1 MTEEASQL
9 PQYVAYMNPILDVL
23 RASDRGE
30 LSLEELDRRVL
41 AAMQLSSKL
50 IALPHDPARPDRS
63 EVEYRAAWARTYLK
77 KVGLIDNPRRGI
89 WSLTDAGRN
98 ATAIDPQAVVSQVV
112 RERDRSATASDEEDQ
127 LALDAASETAQVAES
142 LAAQLSELKIRLSST
157 GDLLSRDEVVRY
169 VRRFRDR
176 FGRDALAGLDGQP
189 LLTAIHG
196 RGTGDS
202 LVYWLEFKDDYELP
216 AKFGGIGGGS
226 ALKFGLYQSAETGRW
241 MAGSSR
247 QPQELTVEAAI
258 AVARDHRDQLV
269 TGAQILDSYAQTG
282 RDIDYAELQ
291 ERLIVAAPDL
301 AETSWGHK
309 YFALVS
315 GGLLE
320 LFHGAET
327 QRYHLLKLLKLPAE
341 GRYENSRIFAGI
353 ARQLGMTLFELSTVL
368 HRRHGS
374 IHQYWRVGTKDGLL
388 DEWPRM
394 RDGGFVA
401 IGWEAVGDLSEIAGL
416 WVAVLF
422 RAYAQ
427 RVLRQA
433 LLQAVDSSD
442 IFPLLKQPAE
452 ELVASNDALVLA
464 YDRAIRAEVDQYGN
478 VDRTKLEARLKDQ
491 MRPISVPDSVKDS
504 LISTLE
510 SGGFFDKMVEMIKQN
525 GELFGAYRAVGQGGI
540 ADRVMK
546 TLAGS
551 ARFQENQSETQ
562 AGASMEEAVAQQL
575 PIVACTGGS
584 RFYQEITQGRALPPE
599 AEPWYVNAHC
609 YTVLGYD
616 AGAATVSLR
625 NPWARHP
632 DPDGI
637 FNLPLRSFF
646 LAYAGLVTPQ

>member
-1 MTEEASQL
+1 MLKLASALLCFLALIYPLQS
-9 PQYVAYMNPILDVL
+9 L
-23 RASDRGE
+23 RAADDLYGE
-30 LSLEELDRRVL
+30 KGISPEAVRQGRLGSCYFHAVIAALAERRQDAIRKMIQSNGDGSYTVTFG
-41 AAMQLSSKL
+41 
-50 IALPHDPARPDRS
+50 DG
-63 EVEYRAAWARTYLK
+63 K
-77 KVGLIDNPRRGI
+77 K
-89 WSLTDAGRN
+89 
-98 ATAIDPQAVVSQVV
+98 
-112 RERDRSATASDEEDQ
+112 
-127 LALDAASETAQVAES
+127 ETAYPE
-142 LAAQLSELKIRLSST
+142 
-157 GDLLSRDEVVRY
+157 DLRY
-169 VRRFRDR
+169 TR
-176 FGRDALAGLDGQP
+176 
-189 LLTAIHG
+189 
-196 RGTGDS
+196 
-202 LVYWLEFKDDYELP
+202 
-216 AKFGGIGGGS
+216 
-226 ALKFGLYQSAETGRW
+226 ETG
-241 MAGSSR
+241 
-247 QPQELTVEAAI
+247 
-258 AVARDHRDQLV
+258 
-269 TGAQILDSYAQTG
+269 Y
-282 RDIDYAELQ
+282 
-291 ERLIVAAPDL
+291 
-301 AETSWGHK
+301 
-309 YFALVS
+309 
-315 GGLLE
+315 
-320 LFHGAET
+320 
-327 QRYHLLKLLKLPAE
+327 
-341 GRYENSRIFAGI
+341 
-353 ARQLGMTLFELSTVL
+353 
-368 HRRHGS
+368 
-374 IHQYWRVGTKDGLL
+374 
-388 DEWPRM
+388 
-394 RDGGFVA
+394 
-401 IGWEAVGDLSEIAGL
+401 DLSAGL

-442 IFPLLKQPAE
+442 IFLLLKQPAE